1 MHKCVLSSD
10 EALSPC
16 SGITQCSGALIGVQR
31 QHVLTTGQC
40 VLNSSTSQVQLQRL
54 EVAEASGYGCS
65 EYQGL
70 QLQPALQL
78 GLFALA
84 ALSRPCD

>member
-1 MHKCVLSSD
+1 MYKSVLSGD
-10 EALSPC
+10 EASFPC

-40 VLNSSTSQVQLQRL
+40 VLNSSTSQVQVQRP
-54 EVAEASGYGCS
+54 EVAKASDYGCS
-65 EYQGL
+65 GSQGF
-70 QLQPALQL
+70 QLQHALQL